1 MNEFL
6 HDKHSCVLCYIPVN
20 VLSLLVF
27 VLWLVQSLFTAVAK
41 ATNTQLQDN
50 ISSCLNN
57 MFNVS
62 SEVLILEELY
72 TLIWNDS

>member
-1 MNEFL
+1 M
-6 HDKHSCVLCYIPVN
+6 
-20 VLSLLVF
+20 F

-41 ATNTQLQDN
+41 ATNTQLQDS

-62 SEVLILEELY
+62 SEVFISKLDCIFDVEWFDPSLLY
-72 TLIWNDS
+72 KLSICACSHQLWRIGCT